1 MAKHAGN
8 PKILWVGSRAVP
20 LAIRVHARA
29 RHIGLAVDGRRGGV
43 RLTLPTGT
51 SVSTGLRFAARHED
65 WLAARLDKLPPRMP
79 FADGASVPVLGR
91 DHQIRHAPDARRG
104 VWRED
109 SCLFVSGRPEHLA
122 RRLTDYLKDEAL
134 REAGARATAVAARI
148 DRRPTRISV
157 REMKSR
163 WGSCSADGS
172 IRFAWRLIL
181 APEDVFDYVVAHE
194 VAHLV
199 HMNHGPRFWKLVER
213 LCPEAGEARRWL
225 RGNGERLLRYG

>member
-1 MAKHAGN
+1 MVRDEES
-8 PKILWVGSRAVP
+8 PKILWVGARAVP

-43 RLTLPTGT
+43 RLTLPAGT
-51 SVSTGLRFAARHED
+51 PVSAGLRFAERHEA
-65 WLAARLDKLPPRMP
+65 WLAARLDKLPPRIP
-79 FADGASVPVLGR
+79 FTDGASVPVLGR
-91 DHQIRHAPDARRG
+91 DHLIRHAPYARRG
-104 VWRED
+104 VWLED
-109 SCLFVSGRPEHLA
+109 GCLFVSGRAEHLS
-122 RRLTDYLKDEAL
+122 RRLTDYLKGEAM
-134 REAGARATAVAARI
+134 REAGSRAAAVAAAI
-148 DRRPTRISV
+148 GRRPTRISV

-181 APEDVFDYVVAHE
+181 APENVFDYVVAHE

-213 LCPEAGEARRWL
+213 LSPEAGAARRWL
-225 RGNGERLLRYG
+225 RGNGEQLLRYG